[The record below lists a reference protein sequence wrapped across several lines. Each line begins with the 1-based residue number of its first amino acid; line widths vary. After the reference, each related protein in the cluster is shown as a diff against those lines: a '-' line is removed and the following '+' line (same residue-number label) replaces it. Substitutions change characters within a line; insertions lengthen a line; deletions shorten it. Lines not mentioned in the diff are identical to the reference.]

1 MHAPRSSPSACS
13 DTFEV
18 TVNGERREVS
28 GVSPQTSLL
37 DWLRLSGL
45 TGTKEGCAEGD
56 CGACTV
62 ALVDRDARGRPV
74 YRAVNSCIAL
84 LPMFAGREV
93 VTVDGLAKDGEL
105 HPAQKCMVHQYGSQC
120 GYCTPGFVM
129 SLFEGAYREGM
140 ADHAK
145 IADQLCGNLCRCTGY
160 RPIRD
165 AACELF
171 IGPLEDGFSQH
182 LREASIEADGVGYA
196 DTEGRFLRPRTIA
209 ELLELRAEHSDAVLI
224 AGATEIGVEIN
235 KKFRKFPLLISVE
248 GVEELRR
255 CERGEREWR
264 LGAGATLSQIEEAL
278 AGEFPSLDQMLRV
291 FASRQIRNRATLGG
305 NLVTASPIGDS
316 APVLLSLR
324 ADVELASVR
333 GTRRVPLE
341 KFFTGYRQTAL
352 EPDEIMS
359 AVLLPRT
366 SPSRAAF
373 LKVSKRREMDI
384 STVAGAF
391 AVDIDDEGVVR
402 SARIAYGGVAATP
415 AMAPAD
421 GLVGKALD
429 DEAFA
434 RSLAAVF
441 SPLTDAR
448 GSAAFRAELV
458 VSLWRKFVRGE
469 ASEAQEIPPDYTV
482 DIRWETEDSS
492 RDMPHESGVAHVTGR
507 AQYVEDVA
515 LRRGGMLT
523 LWPVCA
529 AHAHARILKV
539 DIAAAEKLP
548 GVAAILTAKDVPGI
562 NDVGCSRPDEI
573 LLADEIVEFH
583 GHMVAVV
590 IGESKEACQA
600 AARAVTV
607 EYEPLEPVL
616 TIADA
621 IVKDSFHTEPNFIRR
636 GDAAAALASAPHRI
650 EGVFE
655 FGGQEHFYLES
666 HASWAEVLPDGG
678 VFVSSSTQHPTEIQV
693 IVARVLGL
701 QRNEVVVEAPRMGGG
716 FGGKE
721 TQGNSW
727 AALAAL
733 GALKTGRPVR
743 VQLDRDLDMMLSG
756 KRHPFRAQYAVGYDD
771 AGRILGAKVELISNG
786 GWSLDLSMPITDRAL
801 FHLDNAYYLPAV
813 EFSGRA
819 AKTHL
824 VSNTAFRGFGGPQG
838 MLVIEEIMDRVARE
852 LGLPGETVRERNL
865 YHGEGETNTT
875 HYGQPVGDNRIRALW
890 ENGLADSDFA
900 KRRAEIAQWNA
911 GHAMI
916 KRGLAITPVKFGIS
930 FTFTPYNQAGALL
943 LAYADGTVQVN
954 HGGTEMGQGLN
965 TKVLGIAMRELGLP
979 QNRLRMMFTRTDKV
993 PNTSATAA
1001 SSGADLN
1008 GAAVL
1013 DACRKIKRR
1022 LSPLAAQMLGAPP
1035 DAELAFADG
1044 RVSFGGKD
1052 ITFAELCAKAHMER
1066 VSLSATGFYKTPEIH
1081 WDRAAGKGRPF
1092 YYFACGVAASE
1103 VEVDGWTGM
1112 HRVRR
1117 VDIVHDVGESLHPSV
1132 DRGQIEGGFVQG
1144 MGWLTREELLWD
1156 GKGRLLTHSASTY
1169 AIPAFSDAPADFR
1182 VRLMPQAAQDGV
1194 VHGSKAVGEPPLML
1208 AIAVREAIRDAVAA
1222 FGPPGG
1228 AVDLPS
1234 PATAEAIFFA
1244 AHKRLRAG

>member
-1 MHAPRSSPSACS
+1 MHAPGSSPSICS
-13 DTFEV
+13 DSFEI
-18 TVNGERREVS
+18 TINGERREVR

-37 DWLRLSGL
+37 DWLRQSGL

-62 ALVDRDARGRPV
+62 ALVDRDASGRPV

-93 VTVDGLAKDGEL
+93 VTVDGLAKDGRL
-105 HPAQKCMVHQYGSQC
+105 HPAQECMVRQYGSQC

-140 ADHAK
+140 AGHAK

-171 IGPLEDGFSQH
+171 GRPIEDEFSRR
-182 LREASIEADGVGYA
+182 LRESVIESGGGYE
-196 DTEGRFLRPRTIA
+196 TPEGAFLRPETLD
-209 ELLELRAEHSDAVLI
+209 ELLRLRAAHPEAALI

-235 KKFRKFPLLISVE
+235 KKFRKFPLLISLDA
-248 GVEELRR
+248 VEELRA
-255 CERGEREWR
+255 CEAGVEEWR
-264 LGAGATLSQIEEAL
+264 IGAGATLSQVEEAL
-278 AGEFPSLDQMLRV
+278 AGEYPSLDQMLRV

-316 APVLLSLR
+316 APVLLSLG
-324 ADVELASVR
+324 AAVELASVR
-333 GTRRVPLE
+333 GRRRVRLE
-341 KFFTGYRQTAL
+341 NFFAGYRKTVLA
-352 EPDEIMS
+352 PDEVMT
-359 AVLLPRT
+359 AVLLPRAAH
-366 SPSRAAF
+366 SRAAF

-384 STVAGAF
+384 STVAAAF
-391 AVDIDDEGVVR
+391 AVDLDAEGIVR

-415 AMAPAD
+415 ALVPSD
-421 GLVGKALD
+421 SLVGKPL
-429 DEAFA
+429 EADAMADVLA
-434 RSLAAVF
+434 RHF

-448 GSAAFRAELV
+448 GSTAFRSGLV
-458 VSLWRKFVRGE
+458 VSLWRKFVAGE
-469 ASEAQEIPPDYTV
+469 TSEAQEIPPSFAAD
-482 DIRWETEDSS
+482 DRWPAGDAT
-492 RDMPHESGVAHVTGR
+492 RDLPHESGDAHVTGR
-507 AQYVEDVA
+507 AQYVEDIA

-529 AHAHARILKV
+529 PHAHARILGI
-539 DIAAAEKLP
+539 DTSAAEKMP
-548 GVAAILTAKDVPGI
+548 GVAAVLTAKDVPGV

-573 LLADEIVEFH
+573 LLADETVEFH
-583 GHMVAVV
+583 GHMVAVIV
-590 IGESKEACQA
+590 GESKEACQA
-600 AARAVTV
+600 AARAVAV
-607 EYEPLEPVL
+607 DYEPLEPVL
-616 TIADA
+616 TISDA
-621 IVKDSFHTEPNFIRR
+621 IARDSFHTEPNFIRR
-636 GDAAAALASAPHRI
+636 GDAAAALAASPRRV

-655 FGGQEHFYLES
+655 LGGQEHFYLES
-666 HASWAEVLPDGG
+666 HAAWAEVMPDGG
-678 VFVSSSTQHPTEIQV
+678 VFVSSSTQHPTEIQI

-721 TQGNSW
+721 TQGNTW

-733 GALKTGRPVR
+733 GALKTGKAVR

-756 KRHPFRAQYAVGYDD
+756 KRHPFWSKYEIGFDD
-771 AGRILGAKVELISNG
+771 EGRILGAKVELISNG

-838 MLVIEEIMDRVARE
+838 MLVIEEILDRVARE
-852 LGLPGETVRERNL
+852 LGLPAELVRERNL

-875 HYGQPVGDNRIRALW
+875 HYGQPVGDNRVRALW
-890 ENGLADSDFA
+890 ESALVDAGFAD
-900 KRRAEIAQWNA
+900 RRAEIERWNA
-911 GHAMI
+911 GRAMI

-943 LAYADGTVQVN
+943 LAYGDGTVQVN
-954 HGGTEMGQGLN
+954 HGGTEMGQGLH
-965 TKVLGIAMRELGLP
+965 TKLLGIAMRELGLP
-979 QNRLRMMFTRTDKV
+979 RERVRMMFTRTDKV

-1013 DACRKIKRR
+1013 DACRKLKRR
-1022 LSPLAAQMLGAPP
+1022 LAPLAAQMLDAPA
-1035 DAELAFADG
+1035 DAAVVFAGG
-1044 RVSFGGKD
+1044 RVSFGERSVA
-1052 ITFAELCAKAHMER
+1052 FAELCARAHMER
-1066 VSLSATGFYKTPEIH
+1066 VPLSATGFYKTPEIH

-1092 YYFACGVAASE
+1092 YYFACGVAVSE

-1117 VDIVHDVGESLHPSV
+1117 VDIVHDVGESLNPGV

-1156 GKGRLLTHSASTY
+1156 GKGRLLTHSANTY

-1182 VRLMPQAAQDGV
+1182 VRLMPNAAQDGV

-1208 AIAVREAIRDAVAA
+1208 AISVREAIRDAVAA
-1222 FGPPGG
+1222 FGEPGG
-1228 AVDLPS
+1228 AVELPS
-1234 PATAEAIFFA
+1234 PATAEAIYFA
-1244 AHKRLRAG
+1244 VKKRLGDG